1 MNNVDDVVDH
11 DVGGGSEGAA
21 AADDDVKCNDP
32 NCLRCQSFSQRHIQA
47 FHSNV
52 VLLRRL
58 VKLEPQIFD
67 GMREEI
73 WSVIEDKLL
82 SSSSSSS
89 SSTSAML
96 MSRGQESSSNS
107 IFEEWNNHRMVRFW
121 AWMRRLSLM
130 YSLPASSSS
139 SSTTQQA
146 GQDPTV
152 FFLPGLMTT
161 PVHDENHCPAGE
173 NCPCIRLWKKTAEGT
188 DKSSKKYRPILSMTG
203 DIIALQHGYDIIRR
217 ELLEFLSYNDNE
229 CDDHDQSSEEVR
241 VGFQLFDP
249 KVYTHAGSNSRSSQN
264 GDENMTCS
272 NSGQARQQQ
281 EQKPEW
287 SSIYLYHRGVRQS
300 NLCDKY
306 FPQTMSILETQ
317 CSHRMAGKC
326 GLGAVYFSKLGRN
339 TKVKEHC
346 GPTNIRWRCHLPLIV
361 PRARSGS
368 KSSGDA
374 ENGDSSSCSSRESF
388 LRVGLTGVNERC
400 IGWEE
405 GTPILFDDSFLHSAI
420 HYGCDTNNTG
430 GAVNE
435 YGIDD
440 NRNSGNIFTNNNLD
454 GARIVLIV
462 DFWHPS
468 LSEMD
473 RAAFGVLYPPGS

>member
-1 MNNVDDVVDH
+1 
-11 DVGGGSEGAA
+11 
-21 AADDDVKCNDP
+21 
-32 NCLRCQSFSQRHIQA
+32 
-47 FHSNV
+47 
-52 VLLRRL
+52 
-58 VKLEPQIFD
+58 
-67 GMREEI
+67 
-73 WSVIEDKLL
+73 
-82 SSSSSSS
+82 
-89 SSTSAML
+89 
-96 MSRGQESSSNS
+96 
-107 IFEEWNNHRMVRFW
+107 MVRFW
-121 AWMRRLSLM
+121 LARMRRLSSM
-130 YSLPASSSS
+130 YSLPAPSSSSS

-146 GQDPTV
+146 GQHPTV
-152 FFLPGLMTT
+152 FFLPGLETT
-161 PVHDENHCPAGE
+161 PVHDENHCPAGA
-173 NCPCIRLWKKTAEGT
+173 NCPCIRLWKKMAEGT
-188 DKSSKKYRPILSMTG
+188 EKSHDEREMAPSKKYRPILSMTG
-203 DIIALQHGYDIIRR
+203 DISALQRGYAIIRQ
-217 ELLEFLSYNDNE
+217 ELLEFLYYNDNE
-229 CDDHDQSSEEVR
+229 CGDHDQSTEEVR

-249 KVYTHAGSNSRSSQN
+249 KVYTHAGSNSRSNQSGN
-264 GDENMTCS
+264 VNMTCG

-281 EQKPEW
+281 ENNPEW

-300 NLCDKY
+300 NLCDKH

-388 LRVGLTGVNERC
+388 LRVGITGVNERC

-440 NRNSGNIFTNNNLD
+440 NRNSGNIFMNNNLD